1 MMDLLELE
9 NYNARLLAGWSLGA
23 PNREKSIIT
32 TMSLGLVLDEGKSI
46 PRPFSCAVL
55 FEGEGKNV
63 EKAISKFIGD
73 FGNEI
78 ALGSYTLNGRFQF
91 SRAAE
96 ERGRGLLEIT
106 GEVIVSLE
114 KITLSFSSGTHTIIN
129 EYQEVPV
136 TLTFPE
142 AGSFNDISVNGA
154 VTIHEDGRILKP
166 DDTNGSILVT
176 LTKFARLKHGTNVIT
191 TTGVTLEYR
200 PRL

>member
-55 FEGEGKNV
+55 FEGEGRNV

-73 FGNEI
+73 FGNKV

-91 SRAAE
+91 SRGTE

-114 KITLSFSSGTHTIIN
+114 KITLSLSSGTHTITN
-129 EYQEVPV
+129 DYQEVPV
-136 TLTFPE
+136 TLIFSG
-142 AGSFNDISVNGA
+142 AGSFEDISVSGA
-154 VTIHEDGRILKP
+154 VTIHDDGRIIKP
-166 DDTNGSILVT
+166 NNTNGSALVT
-176 LTKFARLKHGTNVIT
+176 MTKFPRLKHGTNIIT